1 MSACANC
8 VALKTDSKLW
18 MEVMA
23 TGAVTSVLS
32 GACPVEPWKQD
43 VTHARRKEKK
53 KKPNTSTSKP
63 ACTVIRIYWSQH
75 CQERYMICR
84 GLWIRSRDFHQTRR
98 CRAETNGLVCGCVY
112 VHSYVTV
119 RREVGGGG
127 RLDCTRWKGEGERVL
142 IIELR
147 CLVWVTILS
156 RLVGNQ
162 IIIRN
167 DPHFMLTGFSL
178 SGGMCK
184 RSSEGTHICMY
195 NEVIL

>member
-1 MSACANC
+1 MGSFAAAFMCIHT
-8 VALKTDSKLW
+8 LL
-18 MEVMA
+18 
-23 TGAVTSVLS
+23 
-32 GACPVEPWKQD
+32 
-43 VTHARRKEKK
+43 
-53 KKPNTSTSKP
+53 
-63 ACTVIRIYWSQH
+63 
-75 CQERYMICR
+75 
-84 GLWIRSRDFHQTRR
+84 
-98 CRAETNGLVCGCVY
+98 Y
-112 VHSYVTV
+112 VG
-119 RREVGGGG
+119 RWEGG
-127 RLDCTRWKGEGERVL
+127 RLDCMRWKGEGERVL

-195 NEVIL
+195 NKVIL